1 MTNQT
6 YQLEMMVPGVPLVLV
21 QEMRQWLE
29 LGPGL
34 SLGLFLLVVCP
45 PSLAGSDRR
54 AEKSRAG
61 ESWIELDL
69 RRILWRN
76 TNETRLTGTER
87 SDEVFNSICKCH
99 FIMFF

>member
-45 PSLAGSDRR
+45 PSLDLALVWLITEESDLRQWR
-54 AEKSRAG
+54 VG
-61 ESWIELDL
+61 LDFELDL
-69 RRILWRN
+69 RL
-76 TNETRLTGTER
+76 R
-87 SDEVFNSICKCH
+87 S
-99 FIMFF
+99 

>member
-21 QEMRQWLE
+21 QEMLRWLE

-45 PSLAGSDRR
+45 PSLDLALVWLITEESDLGQWRV
-54 AEKSRAG
+54 G
-61 ESWIELDL
+61 LDFELDFG
-69 RRILWRN
+69 R
-76 TNETRLTGTER
+76 
-87 SDEVFNSICKCH
+87 
-99 FIMFF
+99 

>member
-45 PSLAGSDRR
+45 PSLDLALVWLITEESDLGQWRV
-54 AEKSRAG
+54 G
-61 ESWIELDL
+61 LDFELDL
-69 RRILWRN
+69 RR
-76 TNETRLTGTER
+76 
-87 SDEVFNSICKCH
+87 
-99 FIMFF
+99 

>member
-45 PSLAGSDRR
+45 PSLDLALVWLITEESDFGQCRV
-54 AEKSRAG
+54 G
-61 ESWIELDL
+61 LDFELDL
-69 RRILWRN
+69 RR
-76 TNETRLTGTER
+76 
-87 SDEVFNSICKCH
+87 
-99 FIMFF
+99 

>member
-1 MTNQT
+1 MERE
-6 YQLEMMVPGVPLVLV
+6 LE
-21 QEMRQWLE
+21 QELLREQQRWWLE
-29 LGPGL
+29 LCHGL
-34 SLGLFLLVVCP
+34 DRGLFLLVVCP

>member
-45 PSLAGSDRR
+45 PSLDLALVWLITEESDLGQCRV
-54 AEKSRAG
+54 G
-61 ESWIELDL
+61 LDFELDL
-69 RRILWRN
+69 R
-76 TNETRLTGTER
+76 
-87 SDEVFNSICKCH
+87 K
-99 FIMFF
+99 